1 MIGNGMYPLISL
13 MSGLASA
20 FVLLL
25 AVALVG
31 AMIYIIRLTTDDSD
45 KHSQLKAFV
54 EALFSTPSHLH
65 QGDSDAN
72 EKASSEKAK
81 RLHTISKTPFSEPC
95 PACQETVTHEHA
107 ECPSCGLRLL

>member
-1 MIGNGMYPLISL
+1 MIGNGMYPLMSL
-13 MSGLASA
+13 MSGLASVI
-20 FVLLL
+20 VLLF

-54 EALFSTPSHLH
+54 EALFNSPNHLH
-65 QGDSDAN
+65 QQGSDDN
-72 EKASSEKAK
+72 EKDASAQAK
-81 RLHTISKTPFSEPC
+81 QLHALSKTPFSEPC
-95 PACQETVTHEHA
+95 PACLETVTHEHA